1 MRIGNISL
9 KNAVIAAP
17 MAGVSDRPY
26 RALARSLG
34 ASMAVS
40 EMLTAQ
46 PHLRDT
52 TKTRYRMDIH
62 QEEPP
67 VSVQLVGTDPQLLAD
82 AARFN
87 VENGADII
95 DINMGCPA
103 KKVCK
108 KLAGSALLG
117 DEALVAEILTTV
129 VKSVDAPVT
138 LKIRTGLS
146 PDARN
151 ALKIAHIAEQSGV
164 KALTIHGRT
173 RQCRFVGDVEYDTI
187 AEVKEA
193 ISIPV
198 IANGDIDTPEKALTV
213 MRLTGADAVMI
224 GRAAQGRPWLF
235 GQVATFLETGERQME
250 PGNEEKITIILQH
263 IAAIHAFYGERLG
276 VKLARKHIAWYLNH
290 LHGDLTVE
298 RAEINRQLTTQMQ
311 YQFLDSALNQFLTER
326 SFNKLCTQQPA
337 A

>member
-1 MRIGNISL
+1 MRIGNL
-9 KNAVIAAP
+9 LLNNAVIAAP

-26 RALARSLG
+26 RALARKMG

-46 PHLRDT
+46 PHLRST

-62 QEEPP
+62 EEEPP
-67 VSVQLVGTDPQLLAD
+67 VSVQLVGTEPQLLAD

-87 VENGADII
+87 VDNGADII

-117 DEALVAEILTTV
+117 DEALVAEILAAV
-129 VKSVDAPVT
+129 VSSVDVPVT
-138 LKIRTGLS
+138 LKIRTGLT
-146 PDARN
+146 PDVRN
-151 ALKIAHIAEQSGV
+151 AINIAHIAEDSGIQ
-164 KALTIHGRT
+164 ALTIHGRT
-173 RQCRFVGDVEYDTI
+173 RQCRFVGEVEYDTI
-187 AEVKEA
+187 SEVKEA

-198 IANGDIDTPEKALTV
+198 IANGDIDSPEKALTV
-213 MRLTGADAVMI
+213 LRSTRADAVMI

-235 GQVATFLETGERQME
+235 GQVVTFLETGKRQME
-250 PGNEEKITIILQH
+250 PSDQEKVTIILEH
-263 IAAIHAFYGERLG
+263 VAAIHAFYGERLG
-276 VKLARKHIAWYLNH
+276 VKLARKHIAWYLNY
-290 LHGDLTVE
+290 LPVDLSVE
-298 RAEINRQLTTQMQ
+298 RAEINRQLTIQKQ
-311 YQFLDSALNQFLTER
+311 YQLLDSALNQFLSAR
-326 SFNKLCTQQPA
+326 SVNQLIAQQPA